1 MTRDTASSNEIS
13 LAYDPTSADSIIE
26 YAKRLE
32 GKTLREMCDAPD
44 LPDPHTRRGSFG
56 NAIEQ
61 YYFGYAINSD
71 SAPDFAEAGLE
82 LKTTPM
88 KKRADGQL
96 VAKERLVLTMID
108 YMHVPMESFEDSHLL
123 DKVADL
129 ALISY
134 LYEPDKNPVDY
145 KIQFAERWQIPDSDI
160 PQIKKDWETVV
171 ATPRISLAATPCTS
185 KHAQK
190 QRTAPSERRSPS
202 RTNPPNR
209 EHGLSRPPI

>member
-1 MTRDTASSNEIS
+1 MTRDTTSNNEID

-56 NAIEQ
+56 NAVEQ

-108 YMHVPMESFEDSHLL
+108 YMHVPIETFEDSHLL

-145 KIQFAERWQIPDSDI
+145 KIQFAERWQIPDGDI
-160 PQIKKDWETVV
+160 PQIKKD
-171 ATPRISLAATPCTS
+171 
-185 KHAQK
+185 
-190 QRTAPSERRSPS
+190 
-202 RTNPPNR
+202 
-209 EHGLSRPPI
+209 